1 MAKICFIT
9 SIYGGYE
16 YSCKE
21 FVEQT
26 VPTDFICFT
35 DNPNVIPNQWI
46 IDTTPYHAVNK
57 CEFDD
62 DTYVNSLSKNTN
74 TFNVS
79 KYYKQCFQRIPR
91 LQKYDVIV
99 WIDGTIE
106 ITYEKTSEYILHHIY
121 DRRIIGWNHELRYGM
136 LKDEVMASD
145 FRRYT
150 STRWNNQSQPYQ
162 DIFTQYDD
170 YVKDGY
176 NDAFFKNMNSHSPH
190 FGVWLTCFLAVLNHD
205 PEISKFLDT
214 WYMQTLKYTTQDQIS
229 FPYVCQ
235 KTNIIPFTLPND
247 EIYGD
252 RPHVKTMFY
261 IKHGHGV

>member
-1 MAKICFIT
+1 
-9 SIYGGYE
+9 
-16 YSCKE
+16 
-21 FVEQT
+21 
-26 VPTDFICFT
+26 
-35 DNPNVIPNQWI
+35 
-46 IDTTPYHAVNK
+46 
-57 CEFDD
+57 
-62 DTYVNSLSKNTN
+62 
-74 TFNVS
+74 
-79 KYYKQCFQRIPR
+79 
-91 LQKYDVIV
+91 
-99 WIDGTIE
+99 
-106 ITYEKTSEYILHHIY
+106 
-121 DRRIIGWNHELRYGM
+121 
-136 LKDEVMASD
+136 MASD